1 MYVYQF
7 LNSNSNFKTVS
18 FKSSKFTI
26 CHINPYPEQ
35 DHLRNSNFATLFQT
49 YYWKWLNTVEPLF
62 CSTYRGFIRSYDP
75 GSSTCDLRR
84 AEYIMNLYG
93 THNIKKINKRLHWLF
108 HSHQPQRLWK
118 HLHLLKTHNMASLIA
133 SVSAMD
139 PTNEV
144 HSMNL
149 AKILQ
154 KVQHP
159 ESWAHWLPEGRL
171 KLQ

>member
-26 CHINPYPEQ
+26 CHKNPYPEQ

-93 THNIKKINKRLHWLF
+93 THNIKKINKRCTDYFIHTNLKGFGSIYFSWRLIIWHHWSLT
-108 HSHQPQRLWK
+108 SQPWTPPIRY
-118 HLHLLKTHNMASLIA
+118 IA
-133 SVSAMD
+133 WIWPRFYRRS
-139 PTNEV
+139 N
-144 HSMNL
+144 
-149 AKILQ
+149 ILRAE
-154 KVQHP
+154 HIDCLR
-159 ESWAHWLPEGRL
+159 ED
-171 KLQ
+171 